1 MSVLFL
7 YAHQKQRAN
16 IWVSTEQME
25 WLMNGTNGID
35 SMRVIHIVWNE
46 ANQKAE
52 QIRFICKIMCFAWV
66 RRHVI
71 TENTVFSKV
80 QHLKPEKGYRFF
92 LLVHFFPP
100 LYFLFFIVIL
110 DLFHAFSLWV
120 CKPTSNK
127 IEHEKLFV
135 FLFCFHILFH
145 QPKLLFVAREKDRSE
160 INLCKMSA
168 LMNCLGN
175 QKFGKIV
182 QKYGFIIN
190 SI

>member
-1 MSVLFL
+1 MVVKNYEMSVQFL

-52 QIRFICKIMCFAWV
+52 QIRLICKIMCSVWV
-66 RRHVI
+66 WRHVI

-92 LLVHFFPP
+92 RFGTFFPRCI
-100 LYFLFFIVIL
+100 FFSLL

-120 CKPTSNK
+120 CKPTSNE

-135 FLFCFHILFH
+135 FLFCFHFLFTN
-145 QPKLLFVAREKDRSE
+145 QNFCSWQEK
-160 INLCKMSA
+160 
-168 LMNCLGN
+168 
-175 QKFGKIV
+175 KIDL
-182 QKYGFIIN
+182 K
-190 SI
+190 